1 MEDDDHGSYQ
11 HRPRQ
16 GPVELARKLTGATS
30 NREVVEYALELLIA
44 QKRQVEIVE
53 RIIAR
58 GPGDVDAPVI
68 HYDVEL

>member
-1 MEDDDHGSYQ
+1 MAVTSIDLDKDQ
-11 HRPRQ
+11 L
-16 GPVELARKLTGATS
+16 ELARQLTGATS

-44 QKRQVEIVE
+44 QKRQVEVVE

-68 HYDVEL
+68 HYDLGQ

>member
-1 MEDDDHGSYQ
+1 MAVISIDLDKDQ
-11 HRPRQ
+11 L
-16 GPVELARKLTGATS
+16 ELARKFTGATS

-68 HYDVEL
+68 HYDVKL

>member
-1 MEDDDHGSYQ
+1 MAVTSIDLDKDQ
-11 HRPRQ
+11 L
-16 GPVELARKLTGATS
+16 ELARKLTGATS

-53 RIIAR
+53 HIIAM

-68 HYDVEL
+68 HYDLDA